1 MRTLMIALAAA
12 LVLFNASP
20 CPLATGGEQEGAQKK
35 ASVWMKTKTNLS
47 MKILAGL
54 TDADFGKIRDNAQA
68 LNVASFLEVLFKGKD
83 PAYQQQVVLF
93 VTANQELIRQAKAKN
108 LYGATLAFNQLTVSC
123 VQCHQII
130 RDAKK

>member
-1 MRTLMIALAAA
+1 MKSLLIPLIAV
-12 LVLFNASP
+12 LVLCSSSSYP
-20 CPLATGGEQEGAQKK
+20 GEEEAQKK

-47 MKILAGL
+47 TKILAGL
-54 TDADFGKIRDNAQA
+54 TDADFDKIRDNAQA
-68 LNVASFLEVLFKGKD
+68 LNVASLLEVLFKGKD